1 MRRGMLAG
9 GGALTLALVAA
20 VACGPRETPEQKLQR
35 LRNAHQ
41 IIPVGATTLHDAE
54 GAPSV
59 IVDVSVTNQGVD
71 PLPQLTVMVRV
82 RGQDG
87 VEKAALRASLDL
99 EGVRPGVGVQ
109 RDVRV
114 PGVELGEHDEVT
126 VELESG
132 LPVEVLRE
140 FPEYSVVA
148 GSTG

>member
-1 MRRGMLAG
+1 MKRGMLAG
-9 GGALTLALVAA
+9 CLSLIVALVTTT
-20 VACGPRETPEQKLQR
+20 ACGPRETPEQKLQR
-35 LRNAHQ
+35 LRDAHQ
-41 IIPVGATTLHDAE
+41 IIPGGATTLHDAT
-54 GAPSV
+54 GAPTV

-87 VEKAALRASLDL
+87 VEKAAQRVSLDL
-99 EGVRPGVGVQ
+99 TGVRPGVGVQ

-132 LPVEVLRE
+132 LPSEVLRR
-140 FPEYSVVA
+140 FPEFVA
-148 GSTG
+148 VAEANR